1 MQPLPPIR
9 IHDIQATAHRSLQES
24 ENVSE
29 VPGIVTAVRPKS
41 FYIQDPEPDEDDRT
55 SEGIVVFTKSAST
68 VKAGDSVLV
77 SGTVKEFRPGKAE
90 DANLTVT
97 EIVEPTVTVLSSN
110 NELPAATIIGVGGHI
125 APTQIIEDDA
135 NEGNP
140 EEADTLFDPEQDG
153 LDFYESL
160 QGSINFRSRLA
171 FALR

>member
-110 NELPAATIIGVGGHI
+110 NELPAATLIGVGGRI
-125 APTQIIEDDA
+125 AHRFLPFLTVPLELKLSGLVARRYTGFGEHCII
-135 NEGNP
+135 
-140 EEADTLFDPEQDG
+140 
-153 LDFYESL
+153 Y
-160 QGSINFRSRLA
+160 I
-171 FALR
+171 